1 MKNPIRAA
9 VLPFVVAGLMATAAA
24 SYLAAETPAVAQG
37 RVKAANWTSDN
48 QLVLPKGWREW
59 VFLGAPLTPNALN
72 GGAAGFPEYHN
83 TYIEPK
89 AYAAFKRT
97 GKFPEGT
104 VIFKELQLTL
114 SGDDDNGSRAEVS
127 GRGYFPG
134 AFNGADVSVKDS
146 KRCADTNNW
155 CYFNFGHAPEPYG
168 AKAAILPKDKC
179 AFCHI
184 ENATNDMVFS
194 KFYGLL
200 GKSK

>member
-1 MKNPIRAA
+1 MKFKRAA
-9 VLPFVVAGLMATAAA
+9 GLFTIAAGLVVAIAAA
-24 SYLAAETPAVAQG
+24 HLVPAAPAVAQD
-37 RVKAANWTSDN
+37 KANTAKWTRDN

-83 TYIEPK
+83 TYIDPK
-89 AYAAFKRT
+89 SHAAFKRT

-114 SGDDDNGSRAEVS
+114 PGDDANGSRAEVS

-134 AFNGADVSVKDS
+134 AFNGADVAVKDS

-155 CYFNFGHAPEPYG
+155 CYFNFGHKAEPYA
-168 AKAAILPKDKC
+168 AKAPIMPKDKC

-184 ENATNDMVFS
+184 ANATDDMVFT
-194 KFYGLL
+194 KFYRLL
-200 GKSK
+200 RKSK